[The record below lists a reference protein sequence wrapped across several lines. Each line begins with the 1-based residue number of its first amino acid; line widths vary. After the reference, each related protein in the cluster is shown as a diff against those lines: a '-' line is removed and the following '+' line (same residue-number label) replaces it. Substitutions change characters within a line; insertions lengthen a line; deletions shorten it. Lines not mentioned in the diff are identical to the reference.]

1 LESLQTLISIR
12 FAGFA
17 EHQQSYNKVVQSG
30 LLRILDSANSARQ
43 EAAKMDDVTVLLA
56 IKVYLLFAPT
66 DTVTASIVKYPI
78 LNTFSNV
85 LQHAEVLVQRQCIKI
100 LHQIYRVDRSEVSAP
115 FIQATAPII
124 IRFLL
129 NPDVKKVDSL
139 DKLGLHSDA
148 LETLEILIVKSHP
161 DKQMLDIYI
170 PILVNLLLEDPGSES
185 TCTQKQHDMALARL
199 TRIGNQLPQDLKRIL
214 SENPELKRRLE
225 QAVLKSQE
233 QERLRRLAKQ
243 QQQQVVSK
251 PSIKLKTDFSNF
263 T

>member
-1 LESLQTLISIR
+1 
-12 FAGFA
+12 
-17 EHQQSYNKVVQSG
+17 
-30 LLRILDSANSARQ
+30 
-43 EAAKMDDVTVLLA
+43 MDEVTVLLS

-78 LNTFSNV
+78 LNTFSMVLQNSNV
-85 LQHAEVLVQRQCIKI
+85 LVKRQCIKI
-100 LHQIYRVDRSEVSAP
+100 LHQIYRVDRSEVCVP

-139 DKLGLHSDA
+139 EKLGLHSDA

-161 DKQMLDIYI
+161 DKKMLDIYI
-170 PILVNLLLEDPGSES
+170 PILVNLLLDDQVVNGSS
-185 TCTQKQHDMALARL
+185 CTQKQHDMALARL
-199 TRIGNQLPQDLKRIL
+199 TRIGNQLPLDLKRIL
-214 SENPELKRRLE
+214 SDNPELKKRVE
-225 QAVLKSQE
+225 QAVLKNQE
-233 QERLRRLAKQ
+233 QERMRRLAKQ
-243 QQQQVVSK
+243 QQQQVVNQ